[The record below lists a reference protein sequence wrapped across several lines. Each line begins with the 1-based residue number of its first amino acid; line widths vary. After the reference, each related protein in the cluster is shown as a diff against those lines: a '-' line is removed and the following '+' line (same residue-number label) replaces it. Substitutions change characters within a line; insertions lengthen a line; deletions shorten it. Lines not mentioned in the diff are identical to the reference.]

1 MKFALQTRAIRKSG
15 NHMPHSKTLT
25 RFQSCFGIP
34 PGLGVRHAIAAFVLS
49 FTLLAKAAAPLADA
63 VEKQNHSAIKSLL
76 HSHADLNAPQID
88 GTTALHWAAYLDD
101 VETAKA
107 LIKAGADVKAT
118 NHYNVSA
125 LSMACVNGNTEL
137 VELLLNAGAD
147 PNTKLN
153 GGETALM
160 TAARTGRIGPVKALL
175 ARGADVN
182 AKERKG
188 QTAIMWAAAEGNT
201 EVVDL
206 LLKSG
211 AEFKTPLENG
221 FTPFLFAVREGRLDT
236 VKLLLK
242 AGADVNEP
250 MHPKRPNG
258 KNVRPNTSAL
268 IVAIENGHFEV
279 ANALL
284 EAGADPN
291 DQRSGYTALHT
302 ITWERKPPS
311 GDGDDGVPPPIG
323 SGKMTSLEFVRKLVE
338 HGADVNLQLAA
349 GSGGKGVLTHKG
361 MTPFMMACYTA
372 DIPLMKLLVELGA
385 DPLKKN
391 ADDSTTLMAAAGLG
405 ALAPPEESGSEDECL
420 EAVDYLLSKGADI
433 NAVDKNGETAMHGAA
448 YKMYPRVVELL
459 AKRGAKIEIWNQKD
473 KWGWTPLRIAQGYRP
488 GNFRPS
494 PETTAAIESVMLA
507 AGVKPPDEDKTV
519 ARGGDEYASD
529 AAKAKST
536 TTVAPK

>member
-1 MKFALQTRAIRKSG
+1 VRALR
-15 NHMPHSKTLT
+15 
-25 RFQSCFGIP
+25 
-34 PGLGVRHAIAAFVLS
+34 AAF
-49 FTLLAKAAAPLADA
+49 TLALLIIPTFASSPLADA
-63 VEKQNHSAIKSLL
+63 VEKQNRPAIQSLIHSRS
-76 HSHADLNAPQID
+76 DPNAPQSD
-88 GTTALHWAAYLDD
+88 GTTPLHWAAYLDD
-101 VETAKA
+101 LETAKA
-107 LIKAGADVKAT
+107 LIKSGANVAAT
-118 NHYNVSA
+118 NRYGVTPLSSA
-125 LSMACVNGNTEL
+125 CANGNTEL
-137 VELLLNAGAD
+137 VELLLKSGAD
-147 PNTKLN
+147 PNTKLS

-160 TAARTGRIGPVKALL
+160 TAARTGRIGPVKSLL
-175 ARGADVN
+175 DRGADVN

-201 EVVDL
+201 DVVDL

-211 AEFKTPLENG
+211 AEFKAPLENG

-242 AGADVNEP
+242 AGADTNEP
-250 MHPKRPNG
+250 MHPKHPNG

-268 IVAIENGHFEV
+268 IIAVENGHFEV

-302 ITWERKPPS
+302 ITWERKPPR

-323 SGKMTSLEFVRKLVE
+323 SGKMTSLQFVRKLVE
-338 HGADVNLQLAA
+338 HGADVNLQLAS
-349 GSGGKGVLTHKG
+349 GGGGKGVLTHKG
-361 MTPFMMACYTA
+361 MSPFMMACFTA
-372 DIPLMKLLVELGA
+372 DIPLMKLLVEFGA

-420 EAVDYLLSKGADI
+420 EAVDYLLAKGADI

-494 PETTAAIESVMLA
+494 PETTAAIKSVMLA
-507 AGVKPPDEDKTV
+507 AGVKPPDDEKKV
-519 ARGGDEYASD
+519 ASGSDEYSSSATAKPNSPAS
-529 AAKAKST
+529 
-536 TTVAPK
+536 P